1 MLEWFKKNWS
11 LVASW
16 VVLIVVSTAMLQFR
30 ACNPDEP
37 SSPQYIIKERVVID
51 TFITPPDTIRFAV
64 PPKKLIYRDTVI
76 MVVHE
81 KDTLFIKPFTA
92 TLDTSLLCLD
102 SLSIEFSYP
111 HASFL
116 VRAKSKPDTNIA
128 KTVFR
133 DSLVAI
139 KENTLIKD
147 ISTHTAAILIG
158 YLLGRVK

>member
-1 MLEWFKKNWS
+1 MLEWFEKHEERIITWS
-11 LVASW
+11 VSLAVILVVA
-16 VVLIVVSTAMLQFR
+16 LLKT
-30 ACNPDEP
+30 CNPDKPKKE
-37 SSPQYIIKERVVID
+37 YIIRDRVVID
-51 TFITPPDTIRFAV
+51 TFITPPLIQV
-64 PPKKLIYRDTVI
+64 IQSPPKKLIYRDTVV

-111 HASFL
+111 LASFL
-116 VRAKSKPDTNIA
+116 VKAKSKPDTNTV
-128 KTVFR
+128 KTVYR
-133 DSLVAI
+133 DSLVVL
-139 KENTLIKD
+139 KENNLIKD